1 MDLTQGGIFPLIAKF
16 ALPLLLGQLFQNL
29 YNSVDSIVVGQFVGT
44 TALAAVTSCGDISML
59 LVGFFNGLSVGAGV
73 LFSRYFGAKDG
84 EQLSKSI
91 HTAVAFCLL
100 LGLAMTAAG
109 IALTP
114 ALLKLVDCPSDVY
127 AQACS
132 YLRIY
137 FIGVLFTSLYNVG
150 SGVLRAVGDSRS
162 PFIYLVTSSVIN
174 ILLDLLFVA
183 VLRMDVEGVA
193 YATII
198 SQLCSV
204 TLVYRRLMGAQDVY
218 RLEVKKLRM
227 DKRLLGEV
235 IHLGLPSALQ
245 SAVISSS
252 NLFVQR
258 YVNAFGSSAMA
269 GIGAGKKID
278 RFLLMICQSLGWTAT
293 TFVSQ
298 NLGARKR
305 ERVFASIRMCL
316 LIGIVALL
324 LMGVPVY
331 AFAPQV
337 VRLFSKD
344 ASAISF
350 GVDMIKVMTPFY
362 VASLFYNVFSG
373 AVRGFGKSVM
383 VSIFSILGIV
393 VVRQIFLAITMG
405 ISHNVFNIYY
415 AYPVG
420 WTATALLVTG
430 YYLLVLRKRSRQA
443 SET

>member
-1 MDLTQGGIFPLIAKF
+1 MDLTQGSIFRLIVKF

-44 TALAAVTSCGDISML
+44 TALAAVTGCGDISML

-73 LFSRYFGAKDG
+73 LFSRYFGAKDN
-84 EQLSKSI
+84 EQLSRSI
-91 HTAVAFCLL
+91 HTAVTFCLL

-114 ALLKLVDCPSDVY
+114 ALLRLVDCPADVY
-127 AQACS
+127 AQGCN

-137 FIGVLFTSLYNVG
+137 FVGVLFTSLYNVG

-174 ILLDLLFVA
+174 ILLDLFFVA
-183 VLRMDVEGVA
+183 ALKMDVEGVA
-193 YATII
+193 VATII

-218 RLEVKKLRM
+218 RLELKKLKM
-227 DKRLLGEV
+227 DRQLLGEV

-245 SAVISSS
+245 SAIISSS

-258 YVNAFGSSAMA
+258 YINAFGSSAMA

-278 RFLLMICQSLGWTAT
+278 RFLLMICQSLGWTST

-298 NLGARKR
+298 NLGAKKR
-305 ERVFASIRMCL
+305 ERVFASIRTCL
-316 LIGIVALL
+316 VIGLAALL
-324 LMGVPVY
+324 LMGIPVY
-331 AFAPQV
+331 VFAPQV

-344 ASAISF
+344 QSAISF
-350 GVDMIKVMTPFY
+350 GVNMIKVMTPFY
-362 VASLFYNVFSG
+362 FASLLYNVFSG
-373 AVRGFGKSVM
+373 AVRGFGRSVM
-383 VSIFSILGIV
+383 VSLFSVTGIV
-393 VVRQIFLAITMG
+393 AVRQIFLAITMG
-405 ISHNVFNIYY
+405 ISHNVYNVYY

-420 WTATALLVTG
+420 WVSTALLVTG
-430 YYLLVLRKRSRQA
+430 YYLIVLRKQA
-443 SET
+443 QR